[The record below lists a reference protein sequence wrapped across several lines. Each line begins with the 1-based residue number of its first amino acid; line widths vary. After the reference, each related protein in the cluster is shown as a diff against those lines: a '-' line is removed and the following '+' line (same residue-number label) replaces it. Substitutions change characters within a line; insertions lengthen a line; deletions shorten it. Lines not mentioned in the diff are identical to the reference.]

1 MFDGRFRAPIEKAVR
16 PVGQLLRKTGMSPDH
31 LTILGIAF
39 AVVASFAIGTGALR
53 GGLVLVILAAVPDM
67 LDGALAKASGTS
79 SQRGAFFDSVV
90 DRVTDSVLF
99 GGVAWLQDVTD
110 VLPGAKNRRKAC
122 PPSTLVE
129 PLRHRPV
136 LCWRRTSC
144 KEARSSRGRALACS
158 CTQAA

>member
-31 LTILGIAF
+31 LTILGIVF
-39 AVVASFAIGTGALR
+39 AVIAAFAIGTGALR
-53 GGLVLVILAAVPDM
+53 GGLILVILAAVPDM

-99 GGVAWLQDVTD
+99 GGVAW
-110 VLPGAKNRRKAC
+110 
-122 PPSTLVE
+122 
-129 PLRHRPV
+129 
-136 LCWRRTSC
+136 
-144 KEARSSRGRALACS
+144 
-158 CTQAA
+158 